1 MTTNRCGYAGLVG
14 RPNVGKSTLLN
25 RLIGQKIAIT
35 SHKAQTTRHAL
46 LGINTLESGQVL
58 YVDTPGV
65 HLRGRSTLNRLL
77 NRTAEGVLA
86 DVDVILMVVQ
96 ALAWTDEDDAT
107 LTALT
112 RARAPVI
119 LVVNKTDLVRPRE
132 RLLPYLDE
140 VKEKY
145 AFDVICPVS
154 ARVGDN
160 VARLN
165 SLVLERLPEA
175 PNFFPDDQVTDR
187 SERFLAAELL
197 REQLTRRYAAELP
210 YALTVEIERFEDTG
224 RVYRVGAVVWVE
236 RPGQKAILIG
246 QNGDALKETSRLAR
260 ESMEK
265 LFQRKVWLEV
275 WVKVKKSWSSDEQA
289 LSRLGYLE

>member
-107 LTALT
+107 LAALT

-145 AFDVICPVS
+145 AFDAICPVS
-154 ARVGDN
+154 ARAGDN

-224 RVYRVGAVVWVE
+224 RVYRIGAVVWVE

-246 QNGDALKETSRLAR
+246 HNGDALKETSRLAR